1 MKKWGRILALIQ
13 CISLLFTIVSSPVL
27 ATENSSSQLVY
38 YRRIL
43 RIHNQGSESAQ
54 NLTVT
59 MLLLP
64 KVAVDNQVVF
74 EEKLTPEAYEVIED
88 EFGNRTAKINIETL
102 AKGQSI
108 DIILETN
115 LSNSAWFTDKSKLWS
130 LSQTIAQQPEGSQ
143 SITYDVQTEWKRY
156 LEDELYVSVSHPS
169 IQELSVA
176 LTKDA
181 QGPYEKAQ
189 KIFDYVNTNMSYDDN
204 PAFARKGSVSALYNL
219 KGICTEFASL
229 MVALLRASGIP
240 SRLVGGYLLG
250 DESLNQEKTQVY
262 GLDMAHAWV
271 EFYITGFGWL
281 PADPTHIFYLND
293 IRVPARQAFAALP
306 TWGHIASS
314 YGMEHPI
321 YTLEGDVIHS
331 QHVTTSSVD
340 QFTLGHRKM
349 NDEIDVFINQNQRVL
364 FKDAKPII
372 ADNNRT
378 FVPLRDIFQSLGATV
393 IWNELDQSI
402 IAYRKGST
410 ILLRVGQAKIWI
422 NQKEYTIDSVA
433 YIDTE
438 TSRTMIP
445 LRAVG
450 EAFGAYV
457 EWQATQKQIFLWID

>member
-13 CISLLFTIVSSPVL
+13 CISLLFTIVSMPIL
-27 ATENSSSQLVY
+27 ATENSNSQLIH

-43 RIHNQGSESAQ
+43 RIHNQGSKPAQ
-54 NLTVT
+54 HLSVT

-64 KVAVDNQVVF
+64 KVAVDNQVIF
-74 EEKLTPEAYEVIED
+74 EEKLSPEAYETIED
-88 EFGNRTAKINIETL
+88 EFGNRTAKIMIETL
-102 AKGQSI
+102 AEGQSV
-108 DIILETN
+108 DIVLETN
-115 LSNSAWFTDKSKLWS
+115 LSSLAWLTDKSELWS
-130 LSQTIAQQPEGSQ
+130 LSQAIFQQSEGSQ
-143 SITYDVQTEWKRY
+143 SITYDIQTEWKRY
-156 LEDELYVSVSHPS
+156 LEDELYVTVSHPS
-169 IQELSVA
+169 IQELSTA

-189 KIFDYVNTNMSYDDN
+189 KIFDYVNTNMSYDEN
-204 PAFARKGSVSALYNL
+204 PAFARKGSVSALFNL

-250 DESLNQEKTQVY
+250 EESLNQEKTQVY

-271 EFYITGFGWL
+271 EFYITGVGWL

-306 TWGHIASS
+306 TWGHIVSS
-314 YGMEHPI
+314 YGMEHPL
-321 YTLEGDVIHS
+321 YTVEGDVLNSPYLI
-331 QHVTTSSVD
+331 TSSVD

-349 NDEIDVFINQNQRVL
+349 GDEIDVFINQNQRV
-364 FKDAKPII
+364 FFRDAKPII
-372 ADNNRT
+372 ADNGRT

-393 IWNELDQSI
+393 IWNAMDQSI
-402 IAYRKGST
+402 TAYRKGST
-410 ILLRVGQAKIWI
+410 ILLRVGQSKIWM
-422 NQKEYTIDSVA
+422 NQKEYSIDSAA

-445 LRAVG
+445 LRAVS

-457 EWQATQKQIFLWID
+457 EWQPAQKQIYLWLD